1 MRIKPSH
8 VLSSS
13 LYYELALSDLQFIQN
28 YNKDNNLAIKPST
41 FENLIWLMDE
51 KAGKVIISFKEAEK
65 FISEAKLGLIEK
77 ELKSS
82 SGTKS
87 EKTEKQ
93 IQEDFYN
100 FWKK

>member
-1 MRIKPSH
+1 
-8 VLSSS
+8 
-13 LYYELALSDLQFIQN
+13 
-28 YNKDNNLAIKPST
+28 
-41 FENLIWLMDE
+41 MDE